1 MSCSDSCN
9 TKGTVANK
17 PIPTNSM
24 SYVIILVLY
33 ILLAIII
40 GTCLFS

>member
-1 MSCSDSCN
+1 MSCNESCN
-9 TKGTVANK
+9 TKETVAKN
-17 PIPTNSM
+17 IRPTNSM
-24 SYVIILVLY
+24 SHVIILVLY

>member
-1 MSCSDSCN
+1 MSCNNCN
-9 TKGTVANK
+9 TKETVTK
-17 PIPTNSM
+17 PCPQNNSI

>member
-1 MSCSDSCN
+1 MSCN
-9 TKGTVANK
+9 EAKGTNVK
-17 PIPTNSM
+17 PCPPTNSM